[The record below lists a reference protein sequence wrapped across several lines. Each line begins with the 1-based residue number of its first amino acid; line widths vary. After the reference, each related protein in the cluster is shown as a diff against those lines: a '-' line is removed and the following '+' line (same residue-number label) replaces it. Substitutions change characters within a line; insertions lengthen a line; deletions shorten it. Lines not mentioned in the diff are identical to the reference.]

1 MLTVPL
7 NCTYFFCNK
16 IAIEVIREV
25 QLFWQ
30 KARIPMRRTDHAVEQ
45 LEELVKK
52 WKAVK
57 KNKARRTVTQVA
69 YLM

>member
-1 MLTVPL
+1 
-7 NCTYFFCNK
+7 
-16 IAIEVIREV
+16 
-25 QLFWQ
+25 
-30 KARIPMRRTDHAVEQ
+30 MRRTDHAVEQ